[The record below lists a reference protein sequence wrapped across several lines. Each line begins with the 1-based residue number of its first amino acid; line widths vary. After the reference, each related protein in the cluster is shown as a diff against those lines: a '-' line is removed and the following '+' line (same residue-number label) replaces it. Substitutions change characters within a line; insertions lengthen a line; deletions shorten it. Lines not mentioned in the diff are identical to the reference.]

1 MLLAALSLFLP
12 PVSLLAAFAL
22 LALALGRRRKAGE
35 KYEGLRI
42 LR

>member
-1 MLLAALSLFLP
+1 MVLAALALFVP
-12 PVSLLAAFAL
+12 PVSLLAAARCSS
-22 LALALGRRRKAGE
+22 LALGRRRKAGE